1 MVSESAV
8 TDADYSGRD
17 CFHHKSDESRQG
29 RGFLPTDQP
38 TNPTTRPL
46 AQPPRQPQR
55 PRSDY
60 HFSFILGERFQI
72 KLTGQRIQCAHP
84 LSLVHLIKEI
94 SSQAQGST

>member
-29 RGFLPTDQP
+29 RRFLPNDQP

-46 AQPPRQPQR
+46 AHPHAIL
-55 PRSDY
+55 SDQGQAITS
-60 HFSFILGERFQI
+60 HSFWEKDF
-72 KLTGQRIQCAHP
+72 K
-84 LSLVHLIKEI
+84 
-94 SSQAQGST
+94 